1 MAHAPVTF
9 SWSIAQHA
17 SVVKPLSAP
26 VKAGFCK
33 TVTATQKRRNVQAAS
48 NGLAN
53 AEVNVQSEYQN
64 YSFVTVNQAQTMQLI
79 IFVFMFFGAIGF
91 YFWFL
96 KPLFKLLDQVRSKL
110 VHCSCAVPALCCIAV
125 DQTAAKHC
133 SDVLTEPLQLLSFQS
148 IWKSLHTQKTVT
160 SVAGT
165 KALLCTVICI
175 TCQHAQKIHS
185 FAALPGSICTRQ
197 TYEHMF

>member
-1 MAHAPVTF
+1 M
-9 SWSIAQHA
+9 
-17 SVVKPLSAP
+17 
-26 VKAGFCK
+26 
-33 TVTATQKRRNVQAAS
+33 QAAS

-79 IFVFMFFGAIGF
+79 IFIFMFFGAVGF

-96 KPLFKLLDQVRSKL
+96 KPLFKLLDRVRSKL

-133 SDVLTEPLQLLSFQS
+133 SDVLTEPLQLLKSLQS
-148 IWKSLHTQKTVT
+148 IWKSLHTKTRHICCWHKSSAVHWNLHIMPACT
-160 SVAGT
+160 EDAQ
-165 KALLCTVICI
+165 LCRIAWVHLHKTNI
-175 TCQHAQKIHS
+175 
-185 FAALPGSICTRQ
+185 
-197 TYEHMF
+197 